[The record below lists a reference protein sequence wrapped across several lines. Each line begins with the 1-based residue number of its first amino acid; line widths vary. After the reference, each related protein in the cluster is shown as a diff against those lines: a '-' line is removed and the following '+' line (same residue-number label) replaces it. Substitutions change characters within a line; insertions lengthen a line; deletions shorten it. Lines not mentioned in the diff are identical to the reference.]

1 MKRNTGKPFRI
12 INAQIVTPN
21 GVRSDGWLVVNG
33 GIIVEVGHCTD
44 SVRNNPNHTNMETID
59 ANGGWLIPGFIDVH
73 VHGGAGY
80 DFMDANEEGLRTLT
94 KFHAAHGTTSILATT
109 LTASRDELTA
119 VLERISS
126 FMSNPMPYSQ
136 VIGVHF
142 EGPFISLKWKGAQN
156 PAYILP
162 PQVEWLEEWVKL
174 YPGIIKI
181 QTLAPE
187 SGGALAYI
195 ETLARNGIVPS
206 CGHTDATYDQLI
218 KAADSGL
225 RHAVHTYNAMKVFH
239 HREPGTVGAV
249 LTDDRIAAEVIAD
262 GHHVHPAGIKLLLSA
277 KGKDNVIIITDAMA
291 AAGMP
296 DGDYTLGGLPVKM
309 SGGVARLID
318 TGSLAGSTLTMI
330 SAVQYMVREIGIP
343 LEDASR
349 MASANPARQLG
360 IDGVTGALEAGKA
373 ADILLLDA
381 SMDIQK
387 VWIRGQELAE

>member
-1 MKRNTGKPFRI
+1 MNLNRSKSFCV
-12 INAQIVTPN
+12 INAQIVTPT
-21 GVRSDGWLVVNG
+21 GVLDNGWLLVNDG
-33 GIIVEVGHCTD
+33 VIVEVGSSANT
-44 SVRNNPNHTNMETID
+44 VIPNQLNRITID
-59 ANGGWLIPGFIDVH
+59 AKGGWLIPGFIDVH
-73 VHGGAGY
+73 VHGGAGH
-80 DFMDANEEGLRTLT
+80 DFMDANEESLRAIT

-109 LTASRDELTA
+109 LTASREELTA
-119 VLERISS
+119 VLERVSS
-126 FMSNPMPYSQ
+126 FLSNPMPYSQ
-136 VIGVHF
+136 VIGVHL
-142 EGPFISLKWKGAQN
+142 EGPFINVKWKGAQN

-162 PQVEWLEEWVKL
+162 PQVEWLEEWVKQ

-187 SGGALAYI
+187 SEGGLAYI
-195 ETLARNGIVPS
+195 EALARNGIVPS
-206 CGHTDATYDQLI
+206 CGHTNATYDQLI
-218 KAADSGL
+218 AAADSGL

-249 LTDDRIAAEVIAD
+249 LTDNRIVAEVIAD

-277 KGKDNVIIITDAMA
+277 KGKDNVILITDAMS

-296 DGDYTLGGLPVKM
+296 DGNYQIGGLPVKM

-318 TGSLAGSTLTMI
+318 SSSLAGSTLTMI
-330 SAVQYMVREIGIP
+330 SAVQYMVREIGVS

-360 IDGVTGALEAGKA
+360 IDNVTGALEAGKA

-381 SMDIQK
+381 TLDIQK
-387 VWIRGQELAE
+387 VWIGGQELAE